1 MRLKTLAGTAASIAA
16 IVGSAL
22 PAAAAGSF
30 TATPTT
36 VSADGQAIQVS
47 WTGFTGPTFLQQC
60 SKSILDPSFNPDGDC
75 QNDFNGGVVLGP
87 VAGTATI
94 NVFVGDQP
102 LFGWACFTSAE
113 GLEVRNPCYLR
124 MSQVGTGNLDGDFE
138 VPFTY
143 QAAPDPV
150 IPEVPYSVLL
160 PMGAIAAIGAGL
172 FLNRRR
178 LAV

>member
-1 MRLKTLAGTAASIAA
+1 LRLKTLAGTAASVAA
-16 IVGSAL
+16 IVASAL
-22 PAAAAGSF
+22 PAAAAGTV

-36 VSADGQAIQVS
+36 ITTDGQAVQVT
-47 WTGFTGPTFLQQC
+47 WEGFTGPTFLTQC
-60 SKSILDPSFNPDGDC
+60 SKSIGDPSFNPDFDC
-75 QNDFNGGVVLGP
+75 DNDTNGGVVLGP
-87 VAGTATI
+87 IAGSATI
-94 NVFVGDQP
+94 NVFVGDKP

-138 VPFTY
+138 VALNY
-143 QAAPDPV
+143 SAPQPV

-160 PMGAIAAIGAGL
+160 PMGAIAAIGAGI

-178 LAV
+178 LAA